1 MEMGAG
7 ALATVT
13 DYNGLIEALKARQ
26 AEIGITN
33 ATLEAL
39 TGLQPGYVGTL
50 FGSSRGRSLGGTSFG
65 LLLGGLALKL
75 IVVEDLDAARRME
88 KRWEQRIRPLVLNGG
103 QHKPVEIKFTR
114 RHMRKIAKKAVAARM
129 EKMTPAKR
137 RRVARKAAKSRWKQH
152 RAKLAARAAHTSAA
166 ALPQAPES
174 LSPLPHIVVPA
185 AATHPAPRA
194 MRIPTGRVAAAAG

>member
-1 MEMGAG
+1 MQE
-7 ALATVT
+7 LATVT

-65 LLLGGLALKL
+65 LLLGGLAVKMI
-75 IVVEDLDAARRME
+75 IVVDLDAARRME
-88 KRWEQRIRPLVLNGG
+88 KRWEQRERPLMLNGA
-103 QHKPVEIKFTR
+103 QHKLIEIKFTR
-114 RHMRKIAKKAVAARM
+114 RHMKKIAKKSRAARM
-129 EKMTPAKR
+129 EKMTPAQR

-152 RAKLAARAAHTSAA
+152 RAKRSAARAARTCAA
-166 ALPQAPES
+166 ALPPAPES
-174 LSPLPHIVVPA
+174 LSLLPHIVAPGA
-185 AATHPAPRA
+185 AIPPAPPA
-194 MRIPTGRVAAAAG
+194 MHTPTGLVAAAVG